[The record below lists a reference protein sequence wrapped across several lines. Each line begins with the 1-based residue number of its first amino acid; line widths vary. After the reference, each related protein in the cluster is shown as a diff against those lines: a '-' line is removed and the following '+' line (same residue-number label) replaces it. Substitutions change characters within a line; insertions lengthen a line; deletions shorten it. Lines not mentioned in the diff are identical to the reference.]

1 MTKITP
7 SLASAQGAFKSAK
20 IVKNVTS
27 TWANIIVGTLLSII
41 IAPIVVNKLG
51 NVYYGIWTLVMQFT
65 GYLWLF
71 DFGVRES
78 VIKYVAQYHACDD
91 RKALVSTVQT
101 AITIYAVIG
110 AAAFAVIGLMA
121 LALPYAFTI
130 PQDAIKTARVTM
142 VLMGATIAQGFIGNV
157 FTGVLMGLQRFYLVR
172 TAGILFSVAR
182 ALLIVALLQA
192 GFGIVALSV
201 VQLFLGVGMSAVIY
215 WFSLREVPYM
225 VTRIVRPRRDDIKR
239 IIGYSKYVSIINIS
253 EKIIYAS
260 DAVVIATFMPVST
273 LVYYAIGGSL
283 VTHLKSFVGA
293 MAVFVNPLISSLE
306 SKKDTVSVQR
316 LLLTSS
322 KAAVLAGIPVCVG
335 FVILGQRFIDIWM
348 GPKFGPLAGDVLK
361 VLAISH
367 LFGLPQHTITYV
379 LYGLSRHRITAM
391 WRFCEGLGNL
401 LLSVVLIQFWGVIGV
416 AVGTLIPQVLIVAG
430 ALTISTCRILNIP
443 VLDYYLSVYARPLV
457 ASIPFWGACWYIN
470 TVLAPA
476 SLPAFIGEIVLTLPV
491 YGIPVYFVAFSRGER
506 KIILDRLITTFYKK
520 EAQPVPNED
529 SG

>member
-1 MTKITP
+1 M
-7 SLASAQGAFKSAK
+7 

-27 TWANIIVGTLLSII
+27 TWANLLVGTLLSLIV
-41 IAPIVVNKLG
+41 APIVVNKLG

-101 AITIYAVIG
+101 AVSIYALIG
-110 AAAFAVIGLMA
+110 AAAFASIGLMA
-121 LALPYAFTI
+121 LALPYVFNI
-130 PQDAIKTARVTM
+130 PQDAVNTARVTM
-142 VLMGATIAQGFIGNV
+142 VITGATIAQSFLGNV
-157 FTGVLMGLQRFYLVR
+157 FTGVLMGLQRFYVVR

-182 ALLIVALLQA
+182 ALLIVALLHS

-201 VQLFLGVGMSAVIY
+201 VQLFLGIGMSVVIY

-225 VTRIVRPRRDDIKR
+225 VTRLVRPGRDDVKR

-253 EKIIYAS
+253 EKLVYAS
-260 DAVVIATFMPVST
+260 DAIVIAVFLPVST
-273 LVYYAIGGSL
+273 LTYYAIGGSL
-283 VTHLKSFVGA
+283 VSHLKSFVGA
-293 MAVFVNPLISSLE
+293 MAVFLNPLSSSLD
-306 SKKDTVSVQR
+306 SKQDTVGVQR
-316 LLLTSS
+316 LLLASS
-322 KAAVLAGIPVCVG
+322 KAAVLAGIPVCAG
-335 FVILGQRFIDIWM
+335 FVLLGQRFIDMWM

-361 VLAISH
+361 VLAIAH
-367 LFGLPQHTITYV
+367 LFGLPQHSITGV

-391 WRFCEGLGNL
+391 WRFCEAMGNL

-430 ALTISTCRILNIP
+430 ALTISTCRSLNVP

-457 ASIPFWGACWYIN
+457 ASIPFWGTCWYIN
-470 TVLAPA
+470 NVLAPA
-476 SLPAFIGEIVLTLPV
+476 SLPVFIGAIVLALPV
-491 YGIPVYFVAFSRGER
+491 YVIPGFLVALSREER
-506 KIILDRLITTFYKK
+506 KIIVDRLIATFRRK
-520 EAQPVPNED
+520 EARPVPTEG